1 MLGENSIHDNH
12 SKIITF
18 QKPLLKYF
26 ISELLCFLIIDYT
39 EPNLQVY
46 LTLLHTRFFMMIASL
61 SDHCDFWIE

>member
-26 ISELLCFLIIDYT
+26 ISELFFFLTIDYM
-39 EPNLQVY
+39 EPSLQVY
-46 LTLLHTRFFMMIASL
+46 LSLLHTRFFITIVSL
-61 SDHCDFWIE
+61 SDHCYFWIE